1 MSKALIPINETA
13 DLHPDLA
20 ACSQQERVFIQAYCE
35 GGGSYGSIAAAVR
48 VAQYGTETSG
58 AKSIGNIG
66 QRLLHYPR
74 IVAGIAA
81 YTKTQ
86 IRSLAPL
93 AVAAVR
99 TIVDDPTHKDRLKA
113 ANSILE
119 RIDPVVTKHEVT
131 VEHIDHNAELIKLLR
146 KDIADGASRN
156 FLEKRFGPIGLA
168 RLEEMLSIEDQ
179 RNKPQPVDVEFEE
192 VSADGL
198 EDLL

>member
-1 MSKALIPINETA
+1 MTRALIPINESG
-13 DLHPDLA
+13 DLHPDLV
-20 ACSQQERVFIQAYCE
+20 ACTPQERVFIQTYCE
-35 GGGSYGSIAAAVR
+35 GGGTYGSIAAAVR
-48 VAQYGTETSG
+48 AAEYGTESSS

-66 QRLLHYPR
+66 QRLLQYPR

-146 KDIADGASRN
+146 KDKADGASRD

-179 RNKPQPVDVEFEE
+179 RSKPIDVEFEE
-192 VSADGL
+192 VSSEGL